1 MNDQLTILKDL
12 KIQLLEKDSELI
24 KEVILFGSQVHGNA
38 TNDSDYDILIIVHR
52 KPSFKEKALI
62 SDVCYNIDL
71 KYVIL
76 IDSHVLSISE
86 LNLLRGKQPIYQ
98 TAIANGIYA

>member
-38 TNDSDYDILIIVHR
+38 TNDSDYDILIIVQR
-52 KPSFKEKALI
+52 KGTHFRRLLQYRFKI
-62 SDVCYNIDL
+62 CYP
-71 KYVIL
+71 Y
-76 IDSHVLSISE
+76 
-86 LNLLRGKQPIYQ
+86 
-98 TAIANGIYA
+98 